1 MGLRLRLRPHKQ
13 GSGLRVQG
21 YHYLNPEPLNPEK
34 NSNSFATKALK
45 HKDYIS
51 TLFWHFLIKY
61 NDFDNL
67 IRPTNF
73 ITKQLNIL
81 SLCFRVLVA
90 EFDNNDRSYKMKS
103 SILNT
108 LKRFPYISLFL
119 TAAALLIHY
128 FHPLRPHLLYTRTAL
143 SGGDL
148 WRLVS
153 CHWVHLNTDHLLWS
167 ALTFWVLGSFCEI
180 MDRAKYV
187 MTIGIS
193 AILIPMAIWIVM
205 PHLAVYGGLS
215 GLDCA
220 LYSLLIILFIQRDWH
235 NRNWIW
241 ILIYTL
247 MLVLLPA
254 KIIYEMAS
262 GLTIF
267 VNNIHTSMVPVPL
280 SHLVGGVVG
289 VAVGIYR
296 ASVDTPKIFTPLDLH
311 ISSPPCK

>member
-1 MGLRLRLRPHKQ
+1 MNLTKIKQ
-13 GSGLRVQG
+13 KARKAAKRV
-21 YHYLNPEPLNPEK
+21 
-34 NSNSFATKALK
+34 
-45 HKDYIS
+45 
-51 TLFWHFLIKY
+51 
-61 NDFDNL
+61 
-67 IRPTNF
+67 
-73 ITKQLNIL
+73 
-81 SLCFRVLVA
+81 
-90 EFDNNDRSYKMKS
+90 
-103 SILNT
+103 
-108 LKRFPYISLFL
+108 PYISLLL

-143 SGGDL
+143 AGGEL

-167 ALTFWVLGSFCEI
+167 ALTFLVLGSFCEI

-187 MTIGIS
+187 MTLGFS
-193 AILIPMAIWIVM
+193 AIFIPIAIWIVM

-235 NRNWIW
+235 IQNWIW
-241 ILIYTL
+241 IIIYTL

-267 VNNIHTSMVPVPL
+267 VNNIHTSMVTVPL

-289 VAVGIYR
+289 VAVGINR
-296 ASVDTPKIFTPLDLH
+296 ASVDTAKNFTPLDLH
-311 ISSPPCK
+311 ISGPPCK